1 MNQIYEDG
9 LVQMPSI
16 MFQMVI
22 FLQKISTF
30 TENIFY
36 VCDIS

>member
-1 MNQIYEDG
+1 MSQIFEGG
-9 LVQMPSI
+9 LVQMSSR

-22 FLQKISTF
+22 FEQKISTF

-36 VCDIS
+36 VCDIL